1 MADAPPPPETPDSK
15 QWRPTAKYKDCPTQT
30 PTTEVAPSP
39 TSNPLAAAV
48 QAPGP
53 AGAPDV
59 AVQTPTRCEAE
70 DAAMAPSEDAADDD
84 ASDEQPVEAQAAK
97 NKRQAGGQPRAPRRP
112 PPKKRQKRD
121 EHDPDATAKRAP
133 KRDLD
138 GPEPGRGSGSK
149 KKRK

>member
-1 MADAPPPPETPDSK
+1 MAA
-15 QWRPTAKYKDCPTQT
+15 
-30 PTTEVAPSP
+30 
-39 TSNPLAAAV
+39 
-48 QAPGP
+48 
-53 AGAPDV
+53 
-59 AVQTPTRCEAE
+59 AE
-70 DAAMAPSEDAADDD
+70 DALDSNSMEGDD
-84 ASDEQPVEAQAAK
+84 ASDAQPVSDAPATK
-97 NKRQAGGQPRAPRRP
+97 KRGASGQPRAPRRP

>member
-1 MADAPPPPETPDSK
+1 M
-15 QWRPTAKYKDCPTQT
+15 
-30 PTTEVAPSP
+30 
-39 TSNPLAAAV
+39 AAAV
-48 QAPGP
+48 QAPSP
-53 AGAPDV
+53 AGTPDV
-59 AVQTPTRCEAE
+59 AVQTPMRSEAE

-84 ASDEQPVEAQAAK
+84 ASVEQPVEAPPGSRSAPAAK
-97 NKRQAGGQPRAPRRP
+97 KKRKAGGQPRAPRRP
-112 PPKKRQKRD
+112 PPEKRQKRE

>member
-15 QWRPTAKYKDCPTQT
+15 QWRPTAKYKACPTQT

-48 QAPGP
+48 QAPSP

-59 AVQTPTRCEAE
+59 AVQTPTRSEAE
-70 DAAMAPSEDAADDD
+70 DAAMAPSQDAADDD
-84 ASDEQPVEAQAAK
+84 ASVEQPVEAQAAK
-97 NKRQAGGQPRAPRRP
+97 NKRQAGDQPRAPRRP
-112 PPKKRQKRD
+112 PPPKKPKRGKRD
-121 EHDPDATAKRAP
+121 MNATAERAP
-133 KRDLD
+133 KRDLE